1 MRFVVPVLV
10 LVLAASSAGQGLAA
24 GAKSER
30 TRLGSITPGAKALI
44 EGRVVAFDARLAGDE
59 LRTRLVVDLNRKIDL
74 TAFTLSDPYRVIVDL
89 PDVTFDLPAAAGR
102 QGRGLISAYRYG
114 LFAPGKAR
122 IVLDAKGPVAIDK
135 AFVLE
140 QMDDQPARLVIDLVQ
155 TDRQSF
161 IKKAAVEM
169 VTETIT
175 APVPAARKNDR
186 ETPLKRDGLPVVVI
200 DPGHG
205 GIDSG
210 AIAPSGEEE
219 AAIVLAVALR
229 LRDRLERSG
238 RFHVVLTRSDDTFI
252 PLAERVKVAR
262 SNQAAL
268 FVSLHADFMPRHE
281 GDARGATVYT
291 VSDKASDKEA
301 ARLAEKENKAD
312 LIAGLDLSAQNDDVV
327 GILYDLTHRET
338 KNFSALFAR
347 TLVGQLK
354 GAAEM
359 HRTPVKS
366 AGFVVLKAPDV
377 PSVLLELGYLSSPED
392 VRMLA
397 SDAWREKVADAM
409 SAAVQSFFANR
420 VAASGNR

>member
-10 LVLAASSAGQGLAA
+10 LVLTASSAGQGLAA

-161 IKKAAVEM
+161 MKKAAVEM

-175 APVPAARKNDR
+175 APQPAARKNDR

-262 SNQAAL
+262 SNRAAL
-268 FVSLHADFMPRHE
+268 FVSLHADFMPRNE

-397 SDAWREKVADAM
+397 SDAWREKVADAL